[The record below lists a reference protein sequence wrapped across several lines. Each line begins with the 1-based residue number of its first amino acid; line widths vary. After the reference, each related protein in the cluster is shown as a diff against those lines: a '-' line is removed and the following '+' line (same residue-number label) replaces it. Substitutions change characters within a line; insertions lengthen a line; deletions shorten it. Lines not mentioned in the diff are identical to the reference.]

1 MLSKINI
8 GHVLEIRNELFNLFM
23 GNAVRDLDD
32 PKALIDNEISTE
44 IDIQIT
50 MCQEHFQ
57 RETGGVFE
65 HTDDLPPEALMRLL
79 DLKSWVLEQILLKY
93 DLIPKKD

>member
-1 MLSKINI
+1 MLSKNHI
-8 GHVLEIRNELFNLFM
+8 GHVLEIRNELFSLFM
-23 GNAVRDLDD
+23 GNAVRNLDD
-32 PKALIDNEISTE
+32 PKALIDEEIGAE
-44 IDIQIT
+44 VDIQIT

-65 HTDDLPPEALMRLL
+65 QTGGLPPEALMRLL

-93 DLIPKKD
+93 DLIPKKV